1 MRVRTVTFTQLRTFA
16 LVAELGSL
24 RAAAAALGVSEPA
37 VSAAVTALR
46 TDLGDPLFRRSGAGI
61 VLTPGGRALAGHAR
75 ELVRLADRTRRDVH
89 RASTPAGLRVLA
101 SAACAEHLAPLL
113 TAFAERVPGPGI
125 DLAVGQSDIAEAL
138 GDDLYDLALGP
149 WLPPLPSQSLEAV
162 PFLRYR
168 RIVVTTPQHPLAGGR
183 GPVTVQALGGQRW
196 LTGPDGPDAGSAEAR
211 WLERA
216 AGGQEQVRLGSEAEA
231 LDAARSGRGLML
243 ALVHLVA
250 EDIRRG
256 ALVLLP
262 AAGTPVEGMWWAT
275 ISGHGRATAAARAL
289 QRFLTTPDAT
299 TALLARP
306 RRPNRSRPTVRV
318 ELWS

>member
-1 MRVRTVTFTQLRTFA
+1 MTFTQLRTFA

-24 RAAAAALGVSEPA
+24 RAAAVALGVSEPA

-46 TDLGDPLFRRSGAGI
+46 TDLGDRLFRRSGGGI
-61 VLTPGGRALAGHAR
+61 VLTPGGRALAGRAR
-75 ELVRLADRTRRDVH
+75 ELVQLADRTRQDVH
-89 RASTPAGLRVLA
+89 RASTSAGLRVLA

-113 TAFAERVPGPGI
+113 TAFAERVPGSGI
-125 DLAVGQSDIAEAL
+125 DLAVGQTDIAEAL
-138 GDDLYDLALGP
+138 GDDLFDIALGP
-149 WLPPLPSQSLEAV
+149 WLPPLPSHTLEAV

-168 RIVVTTPQHPLAGGR
+168 RVVVATPQHPLAGVR
-183 GPVTVQALGGQRW
+183 GQVTVQALAGYRW
-196 LTGPDGPDAGSAEAR
+196 LTGPDSPDPGSAEAR
-211 WLERA
+211 WFSG
-216 AGGQEQVRLGSEAEA
+216 AGGGLEPVRLASESEA
-231 LDAARSGRGLML
+231 LDAARSGRGMAL

-250 EDIRRG
+250 EDLRRG
-256 ALVLLP
+256 TLVLLP
-262 AAGTPVEGMWWAT
+262 VAGTPVEGIWWAT

-306 RRPNRSRPTVRV
+306 RRSNRSRPTVRV